1 MIPFS
6 RGKFVGPVP
15 CKVISSTEI
24 TAVIGDDPP
33 ETLGQNMWKYVVAP
47 LVWDLTN
54 YITSDVTGDV
64 YSNQEMKA
72 INTFEMGNTNLF
84 AMGISIPSLPEGFA
98 LEPVPLGA
106 VVMVWMAPGG
116 GTDVN
121 GFETIALFTWPTQ
134 FNGTCPE

>member
-24 TAVIGDDPP
+24 TAVIGRPP
-33 ETLGQNMWKYVVAP
+33 EVLGQNMWKYVVAP
-47 LVWDLTN
+47 LVWDMTN

-84 AMGISIPSLPEGFA
+84 AMGISISSLPEGFA

-106 VVMVWMAPGG
+106 VVMVWMAPGSN
-116 GTDVN
+116 TDVN
-121 GFETIALFTWPTQ
+121 GFQTIALFTWPTQ